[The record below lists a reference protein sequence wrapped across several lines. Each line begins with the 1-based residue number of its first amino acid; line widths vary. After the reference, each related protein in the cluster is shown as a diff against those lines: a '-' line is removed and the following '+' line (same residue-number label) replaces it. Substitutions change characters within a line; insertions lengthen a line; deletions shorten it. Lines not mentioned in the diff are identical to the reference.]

1 MTDELT
7 GGMLATCQFLLVS
20 LGPHSGM
27 GFLRMVSSEA
37 TFTGDSSTQSRWP
50 SSRLRPT
57 ESKWPLS
64 PASAGGCEVS
74 LLHLH
79 GVQGMFAS
87 TRL

>member
-7 GGMLATCQFLLVS
+7 GGMLATWQFLLVS
-20 LGPHSGM
+20 LGPHSAM
-27 GFLRMVSSEA
+27 GLLRMVSSEA
-37 TFTGDSSTQSRWP
+37 AFIGDSPTQSRWP

-64 PASAGGCEVS
+64 PASARGCEVS
-74 LLHLH
+74 LLHLR